1 MQISHNPDNN
11 RIVPAEMRYLRTE
24 SQKLHREG
32 TDFWC
37 TVRTIVISAAVCLGW
52 DLSQEEKALRA
63 EQNAGAEPQMQVVR

>member
-1 MQISHNPDNN
+1 MQISDNPDNN
-11 RIVPAEMRYLRTE
+11 RITPAEMRYLRAE
-24 SQKLHREG
+24 AKKLHQDG
-32 TDFWC
+32 TDFWG